1 MIDKNRMVLQEKK
14 DFETTEKIMKKI
26 FKAYNKT
33 VEIKQNPIYSAIDAS
48 MLVSKKFK
56 YNVEIKERVQ
66 DTDIYDTLPL
76 KVTKY
81 CNIME
86 NTDEDVTPLIIY
98 LLNDSEYYIFDLS
111 KLDLNKCQICNWY
124 INKVEFT
131 ASQQKEKQP
140 TIFIPLEQAIYN
152 GIIPH

>member
-1 MIDKNRMVLQEKK
+1 MIDKERMESQEKK
-14 DFETTEKIMKKI
+14 DFEITENIMKNI

-66 DTDIYDTLPL
+66 DTDIYHTLPL

-86 NTDEDVTPLIIY
+86 NTPEDVKALIIY
-98 LLNDSEYYIFDLS
+98 LLNDEEYYIFDLK
-111 KLDLNKCQICNWY
+111 KLDLNKCQICNWN
-124 INKVEFT
+124 INKVEYT
-131 ASQQKEKQP
+131 SNQQKEKQP